1 MNLRQLRYFC
11 EVVEA
16 GSARLAAERLYVAP
30 TAISMQL
37 AQLEDTLGGRLFDH
51 RDL

>member
-16 GSARLAAERLYVAP
+16 GNARAAAEKLFVAP
-30 TAISMQL
+30 TAISMQIS
-37 AQLEDTLGGRLFDH
+37 QLETQLKSPTRSMP
-51 RDL
+51 